1 MCVCVCARYRRNY
14 RRSHDFTQG
23 VHVKHKKRGMFAK
36 YIKAHPILEKN
47 QLVNNLT
54 SFCGAK
60 NATFLRH
67 LYIKTNILPRQARD
81 KHRESTQKKEW
92 RFVQGWSIH
101 SASSAQR

>member
-1 MCVCVCARYRRNY
+1 MCSMCVCVCARYRRNY

-67 LYIKTNILPRQARD
+67 LYIKTNILPRQAPEKNRIQNVL
-81 KHRESTQKKEW
+81 EP
-92 RFVQGWSIH
+92 F
-101 SASSAQR
+101 